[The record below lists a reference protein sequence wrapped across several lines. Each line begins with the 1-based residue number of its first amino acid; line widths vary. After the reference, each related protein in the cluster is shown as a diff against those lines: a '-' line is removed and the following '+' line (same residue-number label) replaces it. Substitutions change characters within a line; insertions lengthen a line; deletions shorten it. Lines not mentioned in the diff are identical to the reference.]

1 MRFEWNPEK
10 ARRNLAKH
18 GVAFEVAMQVF
29 DDPLAITEM
38 DRVIDREERFRTI
51 GRVGELTILFVAHT
65 WVDAEDEVH
74 VRIISARKADRT
86 ERRAYEDGDEGHF
99 R

>member
-1 MRFEWNPEK
+1 MQFEWDPEK
-10 ARRNLAKH
+10 ARLNLAKH
-18 GVAFEVAMQVF
+18 GIEFDVALLVF
-29 DDPLAITEM
+29 DDPWATEM
-38 DRVIDREERFRTI
+38 DRVVDGEERFRTI

-65 WVDAEDEVH
+65 WVEDDELH

-86 ERRAYEDGDEGHF
+86 ERRAYEKGDEGHF